1 MYGYG
6 SFYNFLDPT
15 FLLVIAG
22 LVISGLA
29 SAYVNSTFRK
39 YDEFRSSKG
48 VTGTQAAEYILR
60 SQNINDVGVQQIAGD
75 LTDNYNSG
83 NKMLS
88 LSEATA
94 QSTSVAAIGVAAHEC
109 GHAVQDAKNYIPL
122 RIRAAIVPVAN
133 IGSSLSFPLI
143 MLGVIMSWNQTL
155 INIGILAFSLA
166 LIFQLVTLP
175 VEFDASRRA
184 LSILREGDML
194 AEDELAAARK
204 VLFAAA
210 LTYVAAALATFLQ
223 LLRLVLL
230 LVIEAVIKNRQ
241 FVGSFFEW
249 VFFNGEWVFEDEG
262 LKKSGYL
269 KDTFSFLRVS
279 YY

>member
-6 SFYNFLDPT
+6 TFYNFLDPT

-22 LVISGLA
+22 LVFSGLA

-60 SQNINDVGVQQIAGD
+60 SQGITDVGVQQIAGN

-83 NKMLS
+83 NKLLS

-109 GHAVQDAKNYIPL
+109 GHAVQDAKNYFPL
-122 RIRAAIVPVAN
+122 KLRAAIVPVAN
-133 IGSSLSFPLI
+133 IGSTLSFPLI

-166 LIFQLVTLP
+166 LVFQLVTLP
-175 VEFDASRRA
+175 VEFDGSRR
-184 LSILREGDML
+184 
-194 AEDELAAARK
+194 
-204 VLFAAA
+204 
-210 LTYVAAALATFLQ
+210 T
-223 LLRLVLL
+223 
-230 LVIEAVIKNRQ
+230 
-241 FVGSFFEW
+241 GSRSKS
-249 VFFNGEWVFEDEG
+249 FNGSCADLCRSSISNISTIITTGIAFWQSEPRLRTDDLSVFI
-262 LKKSGYL
+262 
-269 KDTFSFLRVS
+269 FLCS
-279 YY
+279 SL

>member
-6 SFYNFLDPT
+6 TFYNFLDPT

-60 SQNINDVGVQQIAGD
+60 SQGITDVGVQQIAGN

-83 NKMLS
+83 NKLLS

-109 GHAVQDAKNYIPL
+109 GHAVQDAKNYFPL
-122 RIRAAIVPVAN
+122 KLRAAIVPVAN
-133 IGSSLSFPLI
+133 IGSTLSFPLI

-166 LIFQLVTLP
+166 LVFQLVTLP

-184 LSILREGDML
+184 VSILREGNML

-204 VLFAAA
+204 VLMAAA

-230 LVIEAVIKNRQ
+230 FGNR
-241 FVGSFFEW
+241 SR
-249 VFFNGEWVFEDEG
+249 D
-262 LKKSGYL
+262 
-269 KDTFSFLRVS
+269 
-279 YY
+279 

>member
-6 SFYNFLDPT
+6 TFYNFLDPT

-60 SQNINDVGVQQIAGD
+60 SQGITDVGVQQIAGN

-83 NKMLS
+83 NKLLS

-109 GHAVQDAKNYIPL
+109 GHAVQDAKNYFPL
-122 RIRAAIVPVAN
+122 KLRAAIVPVAN
-133 IGSSLSFPLI
+133 IGSTLSFPVI

-155 INIGILAFSLA
+155 INVGILAFSLA
-166 LIFQLVTLP
+166 LVFQLVTLP

-184 LSILREGDML
+184 LSILREGNML

-204 VLFAAA
+204 VLMAAA

-230 LVIEAVIKNRQ
+230 FGNR
-241 FVGSFFEW
+241 SR
-249 VFFNGEWVFEDEG
+249 D
-262 LKKSGYL
+262 
-269 KDTFSFLRVS
+269 
-279 YY
+279 

>member
-6 SFYNFLDPT
+6 TFYNFLDPT

-60 SQNINDVGVQQIAGD
+60 SQGITDVGVQQIAGN

-83 NKMLS
+83 NKLLS

-109 GHAVQDAKNYIPL
+109 GHAVQDAKNYFPL
-122 RIRAAIVPVAN
+122 KLRAAIVPVAN
-133 IGSSLSFPLI
+133 IGSTLSFPLI

-155 INIGILAFSLA
+155 INVGILAFSLA
-166 LIFQLVTLP
+166 LVFQLVTLP

-184 LSILREGDML
+184 LSILREGNML

-204 VLFAAA
+204 VLMAAA

-230 LVIEAVIKNRQ
+230 FGNR
-241 FVGSFFEW
+241 SR
-249 VFFNGEWVFEDEG
+249 D
-262 LKKSGYL
+262 
-269 KDTFSFLRVS
+269 
-279 YY
+279 

>member
-6 SFYNFLDPT
+6 TFYNFLDPT

-60 SQNINDVGVQQIAGD
+60 SQGITDVGVQQIAGN

-83 NKMLS
+83 NKLLS

-109 GHAVQDAKNYIPL
+109 GHAVQDAKNYFPL
-122 RIRAAIVPVAN
+122 KLRAAIVPVAN
-133 IGSSLSFPLI
+133 IGSTLSFPLI

-155 INIGILAFSLA
+155 INVGILAFSLA
-166 LIFQLVTLP
+166 LVFQLVTLP

-184 LSILREGDML
+184 LSILREGNML

-204 VLFAAA
+204 VLMVAA

-230 LVIEAVIKNRQ
+230 FGNR
-241 FVGSFFEW
+241 SR
-249 VFFNGEWVFEDEG
+249 D
-262 LKKSGYL
+262 
-269 KDTFSFLRVS
+269 
-279 YY
+279 

>member
-6 SFYNFLDPT
+6 TFYNFLDPT

-60 SQNINDVGVQQIAGD
+60 SQGITDVGVQQIAGN

-83 NKMLS
+83 NKLLS

-109 GHAVQDAKNYIPL
+109 GHAVQDAKNYFPL
-122 RIRAAIVPVAN
+122 KLRAAIVPVAN
-133 IGSSLSFPLI
+133 IGSPLSFPLI

-155 INIGILAFSLA
+155 INVGILAFSLA
-166 LIFQLVTLP
+166 LVFQLVTLP

-184 LSILREGDML
+184 LSILREGNML

-204 VLFAAA
+204 VLMAAA

-230 LVIEAVIKNRQ
+230 FGNR
-241 FVGSFFEW
+241 SR
-249 VFFNGEWVFEDEG
+249 D
-262 LKKSGYL
+262 
-269 KDTFSFLRVS
+269 
-279 YY
+279 